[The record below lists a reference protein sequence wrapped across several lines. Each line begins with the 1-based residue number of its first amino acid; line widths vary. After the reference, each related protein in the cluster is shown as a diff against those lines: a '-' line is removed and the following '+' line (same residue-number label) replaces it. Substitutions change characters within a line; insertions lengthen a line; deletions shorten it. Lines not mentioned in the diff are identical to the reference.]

1 MAMITSLGE
10 LPQVREEH
18 AGDTIALAGGVFDLL
33 HPGHIDLFKRMKA
46 VADIGVIA
54 LSSDTRVKQRK
65 GPLRPIQNQDTRL
78 TVVDAIRYVDY
89 ALVAPEPTE
98 DEVPTVQI
106 MRALRP
112 DYFFS
117 SETSW
122 LDYPNI
128 FTELAIDLRVVPRF
142 SDEISTTATI
152 EAVLDT
158 HSER

>member
-1 MAMITSLGE
+1 MITSLSE

-18 AGDTIALAGGVFDLL
+18 PDETIALAGGVFDLL

-54 LSSDTRVKQRK
+54 LSSDARVRQRK
-65 GPLRPIQNQDTRL
+65 GPLRPIQDEDTRL
-78 TVVDAIRYVDY
+78 IVVDAIRYVDY

-98 DEVPTVQI
+98 EEVPTVQV

-117 SETSW
+117 SEDSW

-128 FTELAIDLRVVPRF
+128 FAELAVDLRLVPRF
-142 SDEISTTATI
+142 SEEISTTETI
-152 EAVLDT
+152 KAILST
-158 HSER
+158 HQE